1 MENETTLEDM
11 CKIILEADN
20 DEDHWVVWSQD
31 DLWNEAVEIIRSK
44 SAESFSE
51 DEDLKV
57 TEAFF
62 DILEVCRLADK
73 GWKSYNEIMEV
84 FLARK

>member
-1 MENETTLEDM
+1 MDNETTLENM

-20 DEDHWVVWSQD
+20 DEAHWVVWSQD

-57 TEAFF
+57 TEAFL
-62 DILEVCRLADK
+62 DILEVCGLDDT
-73 GWKSYNEIMEV
+73 GWESYSQLMEV
-84 FLARK
+84 FLGRK